1 MIKPKSTVQAD
12 IDRIALLSQDGWD
25 HNGHYHSF
33 LLKHIPVS
41 CEAALDV
48 GCGTGTF
55 SRLLA
60 ERSDQVV
67 ALDLS
72 SRMIEIAKVRSKHD
86 SNIEFQ
92 VADATRWA
100 FPVGEFDCVAS
111 IATLHHLPIEEML
124 LKMSGALKVGGIL
137 AILDLYESAGLYD
150 VLAGMVAVPVSFVLR
165 LIKTGR
171 LSESRQVR
179 EAWAEHGRNDTY
191 PTLAWIRQVCER
203 VLPGAQVR
211 KHLLWRYSIIWR
223 KAAQVM
229 VCKGQCWYWYCRHS
243 RTGFADPGVC

>member
-1 MIKPKSTVQAD
+1 VTKAMSIVQAD
-12 IDRIALLSQDGWD
+12 FDRIALLSQDGWD

-33 LLKHIPVS
+33 LLKHIPAS
-41 CEAALDV
+41 CGAALDV
-48 GCGTGTF
+48 GCGTGAF

-72 SRMIEIAKVRSKHD
+72 PRMIEIAKARSKPY

-92 VADATRWA
+92 VADATRWV

-124 LKMSGALKVGGIL
+124 LKMRGALRVGGTL
-137 AILDLYESAGLYD
+137 AILDLYESAGLVD

-171 LSESRQVR
+171 LSEPPQVR
-179 EAWAEHGRNDTY
+179 AAWAEHGRNDTY
-191 PTLAWIRQVCER
+191 PPLARVRQICER
-203 VLPGAQVR
+203 TLPGAEVR
-211 KHLLWRYSIIWR
+211 QHLLWRYSIIWR
-223 KAAQVM
+223 KAA
-229 VCKGQCWYWYCRHS
+229 
-243 RTGFADPGVC
+243 